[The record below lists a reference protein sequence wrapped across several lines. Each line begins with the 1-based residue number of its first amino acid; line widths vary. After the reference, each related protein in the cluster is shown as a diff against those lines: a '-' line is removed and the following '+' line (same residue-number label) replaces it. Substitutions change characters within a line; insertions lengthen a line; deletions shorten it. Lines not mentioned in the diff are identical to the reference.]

1 MRYSS
6 GRSRAATRLLGIEG
20 VAVVEVEED
29 PGGRRLARLV
39 TDDEGAAA
47 CPTCGVVST
56 SVKGHAVTHPR
67 DVPYGED
74 AVVLEWTKT
83 RWRCRESSCPRGS
96 FTESVPAIPARSRL
110 TCRLRSACGAGIAES
125 FRCVQSGGDFYGVSW
140 PIAHSAF
147 VAHVQEWLAA
157 PPPPVSVLGIDE
169 ISRGKRRWARD
180 PATGR
185 WVLVAD
191 RWLTG
196 IVDAAGTAGLLAHV
210 EGRTAASVAAWLTG
224 QPQAW
229 REAVTHVAIDLSASY
244 ANAIRLA
251 LPHAVVVADRFHL
264 VRLANDMLTDVRQH
278 ATRELRG
285 RRGRARDPE
294 WANRRRLLTAHE
306 RLRPE
311 TFARMWNEL
320 LDADE
325 VGVEIL
331 HAYTVKERLRHL
343 LDLAP
348 TPGTSVP
355 DRSVISHRLW
365 RFFDQAAGCDI
376 PEVHR
381 LAETVETWWPAI
393 EAGLTTGYSNARSE
407 GYNRLGKHEGRN
419 AFGFRNTRNQE
430 RRIRWAC
437 TRQHRRETAI
447 ICHAMPG

>member
-251 LPHAVVVADRFHL
+251 LSHAVVVADRFHL
-264 VRLANDMLTDVRQH
+264 VRLANDMLTEVRQH

-294 WANRRRLLTAHE
+294 WANRRR
-306 RLRPE
+306 
-311 TFARMWNEL
+311 
-320 LDADE
+320 
-325 VGVEIL
+325 
-331 HAYTVKERLRHL
+331 
-343 LDLAP
+343 
-348 TPGTSVP
+348 
-355 DRSVISHRLW
+355 
-365 RFFDQAAGCDI
+365 C
-376 PEVHR
+376 
-381 LAETVETWWPAI
+381 
-393 EAGLTTGYSNARSE
+393 
-407 GYNRLGKHEGRN
+407 
-419 AFGFRNTRNQE
+419 
-430 RRIRWAC
+430 
-437 TRQHRRETAI
+437 
-447 ICHAMPG
+447 

>member
-1 MRYSS
+1 MSQ
-6 GRSRAATRLLGIEG
+6 
-20 VAVVEVEED
+20 
-29 PGGRRLARLV
+29 
-39 TDDEGAAA
+39 
-47 CPTCGVVST
+47 
-56 SVKGHAVTHPR
+56 
-67 DVPYGED
+67 
-74 AVVLEWTKT
+74 
-83 RWRCRESSCPRGS
+83 
-96 FTESVPAIPARSRL
+96 
-110 TCRLRSACGAGIAES
+110 RLRHTS
-125 FRCVQSGGDFYGVSW
+125 
-140 PIAHSAF
+140 
-147 VAHVQEWLAA
+147 
-157 PPPPVSVLGIDE
+157 
-169 ISRGKRRWARD
+169 
-180 PATGR
+180 
-185 WVLVAD
+185 
-191 RWLTG
+191 
-196 IVDAAGTAGLLAHV
+196 
-210 EGRTAASVAAWLTG
+210 
-224 QPQAW
+224 
-229 REAVTHVAIDLSASY
+229 
-244 ANAIRLA
+244 
-251 LPHAVVVADRFHL
+251 VVVADRFHL
-264 VRLANDMLTDVRQH
+264 VRLANDMLTEVRQH

-306 RLRPE
+306 HLRPE

-343 LDLAP
+343 LDLTP

>member
-1 MRYSS
+1 M
-6 GRSRAATRLLGIEG
+6 
-20 VAVVEVEED
+20 
-29 PGGRRLARLV
+29 
-39 TDDEGAAA
+39 
-47 CPTCGVVST
+47 
-56 SVKGHAVTHPR
+56 
-67 DVPYGED
+67 
-74 AVVLEWTKT
+74 
-83 RWRCRESSCPRGS
+83 
-96 FTESVPAIPARSRL
+96 
-110 TCRLRSACGAGIAES
+110 
-125 FRCVQSGGDFYGVSW
+125 
-140 PIAHSAF
+140 
-147 VAHVQEWLAA
+147 
-157 PPPPVSVLGIDE
+157 
-169 ISRGKRRWARD
+169 
-180 PATGR
+180 
-185 WVLVAD
+185 
-191 RWLTG
+191 
-196 IVDAAGTAGLLAHV
+196 
-210 EGRTAASVAAWLTG
+210 
-224 QPQAW
+224 
-229 REAVTHVAIDLSASY
+229 AIDLSASY

-264 VRLANDMLTDVRQH
+264 VRLANDMLTEVRQH

-381 LAETVETWWPAI
+381 LAETVETWWPPAPK
-393 EAGLTTGYSNARSE
+393 ATTGSGNTKVVTPSASATPE
-407 GYNRLGKHEGRN
+407 TRN
-419 AFGFRNTRNQE
+419 AAYAGPAPANTGGKQPSSATRCPVKFE
-430 RRIRWAC
+430 EPHYLMRR
-437 TRQHRRETAI
+437 
-447 ICHAMPG
+447 